1 MISLPL
7 LRQFPMFAE
16 MDDAAAARLCELAQL
31 VEAPRRHLIVEAGS
45 EGDGAYLLI
54 SGKVKVF
61 LADEDGREVI
71 LGTLGPGE
79 VFGEMSLID
88 DLPCSAHVETKEAC
102 TLARLAKTDFL
113 DCLDGDS
120 RLARAVMR
128 NLAMR
133 LRQADAQIEQLALFS
148 VEERVLQCL
157 IDHSTVVGKRREL
170 LPPSKQDIARMV
182 GASREMVSRVMRAL
196 EDSGRIEMH
205 GKTLVITASGDTAPP
220 VDTPARA

>member
-7 LRQFPMFAE
+7 LRQFPMFAD
-16 MDDAAAARLCELAQL
+16 MDDAAAVRLCELARL

-45 EGDGAYLLI
+45 EGDGAYLLV

-88 DLPCSAHVETKEAC
+88 ELPCSAHVETQEAC

-113 DCLDGDS
+113 NCLDGDS

-128 NLAMR
+128 NLATR
-133 LRQADAQIEQLALFS
+133 LRQADAQIERLALFS
-148 VEERVLQCL
+148 VEERVLQFL
-157 IDHSTVVGKRREL
+157 IDHSTVVDKRREL

-196 EDSGRIEMH
+196 EEAGRIRSE
-205 GKTLVITASGDTAPP
+205 GKTLVLID
-220 VDTPARA
+220 DPA